1 MPIDRLERVNVLV
14 RREIASAIPSVMAN
28 SGIDLAALM
37 VTGVRVA
44 SNLRNA
50 TVSVSILGHEHERGA
65 MLGALRSRHAEF
77 QKIINRN
84 IRLKYTPVL
93 RFVLDE
99 SVEKGDHVL
108 DILSKMEGDEDGV
121 NG

>member
-1 MPIDRLERVNVLV
+1 MAIDRLERVNVLV
-14 RREIASAIPSVMAN
+14 RREVASAIPVVMAN
-28 SGIDLAALM
+28 SGIDIAALM

-93 RFVLDE
+93 RFVLDD

-108 DILSKMEGDEDGV
+108 DILSKMEGDEEGA

>member
-14 RREIASAIPSVMAN
+14 RREIASAIPSVIAN

-77 QKIINRN
+77 QKII
-84 IRLKYTPVL
+84 
-93 RFVLDE
+93 
-99 SVEKGDHVL
+99 VEKGDHVL
-108 DILSKMEGDEDGV
+108 DILSKMEGEEDGGEELKV
-121 NG
+121 EG